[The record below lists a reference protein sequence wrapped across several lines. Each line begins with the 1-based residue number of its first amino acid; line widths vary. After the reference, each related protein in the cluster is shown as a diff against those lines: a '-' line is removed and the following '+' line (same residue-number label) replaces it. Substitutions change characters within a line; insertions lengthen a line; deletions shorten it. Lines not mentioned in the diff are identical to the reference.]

1 MNGINALFAQELVC
15 INIGVEIF
23 YDAILQ
29 QGAQCAQVEWKP
41 PAGGNLELIKILNWI
56 EG

>member
-1 MNGINALFAQELVC
+1 MNGLNALFTQELVC

-23 YDAILQ
+23 YAAILQ
-29 QGAQCAQVEWKP
+29 QGRQCAQIEWKP
-41 PAGGNLELIKILNWI
+41 PAGGDLELIKILNWI

>member
-15 INIGVEIF
+15 VNIGVEIF

-29 QGAQCAQVEWKP
+29 QDAQCAQVEWKP